1 MDMQASQ
8 RENNMRSALSTG
20 TRKFVFEI
28 KRLCPEEDQ
37 MRSGNMKTRLLLVDD
52 HAVVRSG
59 LRMLLGSHA
68 ELEIAGEA
76 GTAEDALQKAGEL
89 RPDLILMDI
98 GLPDKTG
105 IEATREIK
113 RNFPDVRILA
123 LTIHEDE
130 EYFFQML
137 DAGASGY
144 VPKRAAPEE
153 LLSAIRVA
161 AAGEVYLYPS
171 MAKLLVRD
179 FLNIERPA
187 GERPNLDGLT
197 DREREVLTH
206 LAEGV
211 SNDEIAVTLV
221 ISPRT
226 VERHRENIMRK
237 LNLHSRSE
245 LVRYAIRKGIIKA

>member
-1 MDMQASQ
+1 M
-8 RENNMRSALSTG
+8 
-20 TRKFVFEI
+20 
-28 KRLCPEEDQ
+28 
-37 MRSGNMKTRLLLVDD
+37 TRLLLVDD

-59 LRMLLGSHA
+59 LKMLLSGH
-68 ELEIAGEA
+68 EEMEIVGEA
-76 GTAEDALQKAGEL
+76 GSAAEAMLEAE
-89 RPDLILMDI
+89 RTNPDVILMDI

-105 IEATREIK
+105 IEATRDIK
-113 RNFPDVRILA
+113 KKFPDVKIVA

-144 VPKRAAPEE
+144 VPKRAAPDE
-153 LLSAIRVA
+153 LITAIRAA

-179 FLNIERPA
+179 YLNAERPA
-187 GERPNLDGLT
+187 EEKLNLDGLT

-206 LAEGV
+206 LAEGAG
-211 SNDEIAVTLV
+211 NDAIAEALV
-221 ISPRT
+221 ISPKT